1 MIGWVWCA
9 AAQEAVLPVP
19 EEPVEEPRRGPD
31 KQTYEGLETLQ
42 RALKAESEGRRASE
56 AELEELREQLRR
68 AAAEQMRTGSPLPGL
83 TQGLEEGRL
92 PVPKMVAPP
101 APQPMPGVGPGGS
114 PPSGRREPGEAAK
127 TRPQVGERVGMS
139 TVRDAPAPLVFAVP
153 EAPAVKKRV
162 LPAGTYVKTRILTGV
177 EAGDSELVPM
187 TLQADYAAVGPN
199 GTRIDLVGCVLV
211 ASVQGELSTDRVVGK
226 AHKLSCVREDDEL
239 VDQEIDGYLVGE
251 DSTLGVVGQLI
262 SRQGRV
268 MAAATVANL
277 AKGAGEAI
285 ALANTTTQV
294 VQNPLGAV
302 APPAQNVTGSQAAFV
317 VGGSVAEA
325 AEDIADWY
333 LGYAQKLT
341 PAIAVGSGRDVW
353 VVLLE
358 PVEFKGLR

>member
-1 MIGWVWCA
+1 MMLWSWWCA
-9 AAQEAVLPVP
+9 FAQDAVLPVP

-31 KQTYEGLETLQ
+31 RQTYEGLETLQ

-56 AELEELREQLRR
+56 AELEELRELLKRT
-68 AAAEQMRTGSPLPGL
+68 AAERMKANSPLPGL
-83 TQGLEEGRL
+83 PQGGEEGR
-92 PVPKMVAPP
+92 KP
-101 APQPMPGVGPGGS
+101 APKVVRPAKPSAATPVVVPAAGAPAGPRSEVSKGRPRVGDTVGMTAAR
-114 PPSGRREPGEAAK
+114 PPS
-127 TRPQVGERVGMS
+127 
-139 TVRDAPAPLVFAVP
+139 APLVFEVP
-153 EAPAVKKRV
+153 EDSAQKKRV

-211 ASVQGELSTDRVVGK
+211 AAVQGELSTDRVVGK

-302 APPAQNVTGSQAAFV
+302 QPPAQNVTGSQAAFV

-333 LGYAQKLT
+333 LSYAQKLT